1 MAFSVVY
8 HCMISWAITEVSA
21 WLLKGWSADAN
32 MLTGYGSGYQYGAVA
47 TTSPQAPQ
55 QQTSTGDELV
65 AELMQATQGVRI
77 SFHRNEVSV
86 Q

>member
-1 MAFSVVY
+1 
-8 HCMISWAITEVSA
+8 MISWAITEVFGR
-21 WLLKGWSADAN
+21 LLQGWSADAN
-32 MLTGYGSGYQYGAVA
+32 MLTGYGGGYQYGAVA

-77 SFHRNEVSV
+77 SFSTRTVMKRLCNDNA
-86 Q
+86 